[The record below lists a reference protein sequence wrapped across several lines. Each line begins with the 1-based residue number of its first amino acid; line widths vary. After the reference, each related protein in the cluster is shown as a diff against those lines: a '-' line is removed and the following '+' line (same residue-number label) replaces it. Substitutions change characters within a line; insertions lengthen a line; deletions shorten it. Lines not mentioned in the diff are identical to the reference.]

1 MDTTSE
7 IQALADKLVQIPNET
22 GENLQVPDTKAEAEP
37 VQAIDEIPQ
46 VEIEP
51 VEQMED
57 VEAENESPSETIE
70 FDGEDDDYDLT
81 EVAETDTLIPVKIN
95 GKEERWTLDQLK
107 QSAAGQGYINQQ
119 MQEVA
124 QIKKQY
130 TAYIQQATQQ
140 RERDLAFIQQAQQ
153 NGIKEPTLP
162 SRETFDQDPIGYMEQ
177 KLEYDQAKAQYDAQ
191 VQQVRAMQE
200 QQTQQREQNLQNYT
214 MQQAQLLTD
223 RLPEMADPKKSEAIK
238 KGLVETGD
246 YYGFTPDE
254 LGSVRD
260 HRYIMAMYDA
270 MRYRNLV
277 NKRGMATSQQGESLP
292 PVKSGARKRPNQGKA
307 AARKKAEAR
316 LQKTGSVT
324 DAIDLILNK

>member
-1 MDTTSE
+1 VDTTSE

-316 LQKTGSVT
+316 LQKTGSIN

>member
-1 MDTTSE
+1 VDTTSE

>member
-1 MDTTSE
+1 MKQGRLQMMPGMPSKKNAMEPSVRQAMDGL
-7 IQALADKLVQIPNET
+7 LA
-22 GENLQVPDTKAEAEP
+22 
-37 VQAIDEIPQ
+37 
-46 VEIEP
+46 
-51 VEQMED
+51 
-57 VEAENESPSETIE
+57 
-70 FDGEDDDYDLT
+70 FR
-81 EVAETDTLIPVKIN
+81 
-95 GKEERWTLDQLK
+95 KEERWTLDQLK

-162 SRETFDQDPIGYMEQ
+162 TRETFDQDPIGYMEQ

-324 DAIDLILNK
+324 DAVDLILNK

>member
-7 IQALADKLVQIPNET
+7 IQALADQLV
-22 GENLQVPDTKAEAEP
+22 QVPDTASEGTQAAEP
-37 VQAIDEIPQ
+37 ET
-46 VEIEP
+46 VEDNALEP
-51 VEQMED
+51 TLEPESLDDSDYDDD
-57 VEAENESPSETIE
+57 VDQSPSDTIE
-70 FDGEDDDYDLT
+70 FDGDDDDYDLT

-124 QIKKQY
+124 QLKKQY
-130 TAYIQQATQQ
+130 TAYLQQATQQ
-140 RERDLAFIQQAQQ
+140 RERELAFIQQAQQ
-153 NGIKEPTLP
+153 NGIQEPTPP

-191 VQQVRAMQE
+191 VQQIRAMQ
-200 QQTQQREQNLQNYT
+200 QQQAQQREQQLQNYT
-214 MQQAQLLTD
+214 MQQAQLLTE
-223 RLPEMADPKKSEAIK
+223 RLPEMADPKKSDAIK
-238 KGLVETGD
+238 KGLMEAGD
-246 YYGFTPDE
+246 YYGFTSDE

-270 MRYRNLV
+270 MRYRQLV
-277 NKRGMATSQQGESLP
+277 NKRGKATPQQSESLT
-292 PVKSGARKRPNQGKA
+292 PVKAGARKRPNAGKA

-316 LQKTGSVT
+316 LQKTGSIN
-324 DAIDLILNK
+324 DAIDLILRQ

>member
-140 RERDLAFIQQAQQ
+140 RERDLAFIQQAQKV
-153 NGIKEPTLP
+153 GIQEPTLP